1 MIKKYSGIDLL
12 KRNFDQVDAKFISF
26 FENEQPR
33 WPTEKRDYLRNHH
46 QGLDQF
52 FPATI
57 SWEKLKVNGLPDN
70 ILQETHAA
78 YAAFER
84 GEEYD
89 TLTLDKIQKPSD
101 H

>member
-1 MIKKYSGIDLL
+1 MIKKISGIELL
-12 KRNFDQVDAKFISF
+12 KRNFDQVDAKFINF

-57 SWEKLKVNGLPDN
+57 SWEKLKVNGLPED
-70 ILQETHAA
+70 ILKEAHAA
-78 YAAFER
+78 YSAYER
-84 GEEYD
+84 GEEYG
-89 TLTLDKIQKPSD
+89 LPQS
-101 H
+101 